1 MSDFKSLLFEQFEMF
16 VRFRKACRKWNDV
29 SYGMNLMLFDK
40 YCREHFPG
48 EKTLTQNMVD
58 SWCCQRETE
67 SNNSCISRI
76 YVIVS
81 LVRFLRERELT
92 DAHEPVIP
100 AARKRSYIPH
110 HFTNEE
116 LRLFF
121 EVCDNYKPR
130 EPGNIF
136 QLNIKYT
143 LPVFFRLLYS
153 TGMRTTE
160 ARQLRRCDVN
170 LATGVINIVN
180 TKGYEQHYTVMHDSM
195 TALMSEYDSVTEELY
210 PERIYFFPNGKNGFK
225 SRTWVQFRFRKM
237 WKQISQAHATA
248 YELRHHYAIQN
259 INKLI
264 NTGMSFKDS
273 ITFLSKS
280 MGHILVDRTAKY
292 YYSLAPVLADVI
304 REQTESGF
312 NELVPEV
319 QF

>member
-1 MSDFKSLLFEQFEMF
+1 MSNYTSLLAEQFEKF

-29 SYGMNLMLFDK
+29 SYGMNLILFDK
-40 YCREHFPG
+40 HCYKHFPN
-48 EKTLTQNMVD
+48 EKKLTQHMVD
-58 SWCCQRETE
+58 SWCRQRKTE

-81 LVRFLRERELT
+81 LVKFLQERNLT
-92 DAHEPVIP
+92 DARKPAIPV
-100 AARKRSYIPH
+100 AEKRSYVPH

-121 EVCDNYKPR
+121 ETCDNYKPR
-130 EPGNIF
+130 EPKNIF
-136 QLNIKYT
+136 QRNIKYT

-160 ARQLRRCDVN
+160 ARELRRCNVN
-170 LATGVINIVN
+170 LDTGVINIIN
-180 TKGYEQHYTVMHDSM
+180 TKGYEEHYVVMHDSM
-195 TALMSEYDSVTEELY
+195 VALMAEYDFFIEKLY
-210 PERIYFFPNGKNGFK
+210 PERMYFFPNGKNGFK
-225 SRTWVQFRFRKM
+225 SRTWVQVQFKKM
-237 WKQISQAHATA
+237 WGQISETHATA
-248 YELRHHYAIQN
+248 YELRHHYAIEN

-273 ITFLSKS
+273 LTFLSKS
-280 MGHILVDRTAKY
+280 LGHVSIDITAKY
-292 YYSLAPVLADVI
+292 YYSLTPVLADII
-304 REQTESGF
+304 RVQTESGF